1 MAFRRILSSAVR
13 RRSAIA
19 AAAAG
24 NAREASTAVAAG
36 PGVLAPDATP
46 VRPPVMPYDRI
57 AEAVNARLRR
67 LEHPDPRF
75 LRYANPVPTHA
86 DHTAIL
92 AAPETRVTTLPN
104 GLRVATESS
113 LAARTAT
120 VGVWIDAGSRYEN
133 EEAAGVA
140 HFVEHMLFKG
150 TGKRSA
156 AQLEKEIE
164 DMGGHLNA
172 YTSREQT
179 TYYAKV
185 LDKDVSRAMEVLA
198 DILQNSN
205 LDEAR
210 IEREREVILREMEE
224 VCPPPPAVLISVSVS
239 ISRFC
244 AVETC
249 SSNQVSQIS
258 CKYMF
263 HSV

>member
-19 AAAAG
+19 AAAG

-36 PGVLAPDATP
+36 PWVLAPDAPPT
-46 VRPPVMPYDRI
+46 RAPVMPYDRI

-205 LDEAR
+205 LDEDR

-224 VCPPPPAVLISVSVS
+224 VWPLMC
-239 ISRFC
+239 
-244 AVETC
+244 
-249 SSNQVSQIS
+249 
-258 CKYMF
+258 
-263 HSV
+263 